1 MHQPYYRYILPS
13 VGLFGNVVPRRVALI
28 HGERAGLW
36 EAFWPATFAYHVA
49 RDPSLCDRRNSFG
62 GFVLCVSAE
71 TQRKRNAKHALCVLY
86 DEPSRNFVK
95 IFFSKKRFSAD
106 FVK

>member
-28 HGERAGLW
+28 YGERAGLW

-62 GFVLCVSAE
+62 GFILCFLLKHKTNAMPNMPYVCYMMNQAGTLSKYFF
-71 TQRKRNAKHALCVLY
+71 QRKDSLL
-86 DEPSRNFVK
+86 
-95 IFFSKKRFSAD
+95 IL
-106 FVK
+106 